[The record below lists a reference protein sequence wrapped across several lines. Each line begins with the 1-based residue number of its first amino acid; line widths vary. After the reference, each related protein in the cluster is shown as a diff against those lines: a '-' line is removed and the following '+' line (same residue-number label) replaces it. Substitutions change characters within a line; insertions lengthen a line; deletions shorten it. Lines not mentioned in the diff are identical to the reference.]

1 MDVILKPKRKQPNY
15 KFLFENAISA
25 ICLTDNEGEIID
37 CNDIFLQISGNDDIS
52 DLLSVNINAYLTS
65 PGGENFDFKNINPK
79 DINQTYLDFLS
90 KKGGKIHCF
99 VSIKEIELEKTKHLL
114 INVVD
119 TKQPAKTPQKT
130 PYNIDQKD
138 YEIEKL
144 KKKLF
149 LSEEKFNKLLELTDS
164 SVCIQ
169 NESKIMFVNQA
180 WENLTGY
187 SKNEINDKLPCF
199 IIHPDFKKL
208 AQNRFISRLSGKKV
222 PEKYDLK
229 IRTKSGKDIWV
240 STKVSVVEY
249 DDEKALLTTF
259 ADISER
265 MRTQQAFKESKKK
278 FQSLF
283 YENNSIMFV
292 VDPNNGNIVD
302 ANEAACKF
310 YGYSKAKMTT
320 LNINQIS
327 ALSQEEIQAQI
338 DAAMNGKKEHYF
350 FKHRLANNEI
360 RDVEIYSGKVEIKET
375 ILLYSVVHDVTARK
389 KAEEALKESE
399 YKLKLLNDQKDR
411 FFSIIAHDLR
421 GPIGS
426 FMQLTEYIKENH
438 ANINDADFKKYFN
451 YIYSSA
457 KGTFKLLENLLM
469 WTRSQL
475 GVLEIRPEKIN
486 ILELTEEALAI
497 YAESARAKEI
507 DFATLVDGS
516 IIAFADKN
524 TIATVIRNL
533 IGNAIKFTP
542 KNGDISI
549 DAKMID
555 NGNNKQIQV
564 YVKDSGLGIPNEKI
578 DSLFKIEENYT
589 TYGTENEKGT
599 GLGLILCKE
608 LVDKNNGKI
617 WVESEIGKG
626 TLFTF
631 SLPAAQ

>member
-1 MDVILKPKRKQPNY
+1 MLKPKRKQPNY

-25 ICLTDNEGEIID
+25 ICLTNSNGDIID
-37 CNDIFLQISGNDDIS
+37 CNDVFLQISGYQDNEESLIGNIS
-52 DLLSVNINAYLTS
+52 SYLTM
-65 PGGENFDFKNINPK
+65 PEGEVFDFKSIVPNA
-79 DINQTYLDFLS
+79 INQTYLNFTS
-90 KKGGKIHCF
+90 QKGNKIHCF
-99 VSIKEIELEKTKHLL
+99 VSIKQIELENNKHLL

-119 TKQPAKTPQKT
+119 TKQQGQNKKKTPH
-130 PYNIDQKD
+130 NIDQKD
-138 YEIEKL
+138 YEIERL

-149 LSEEKFNKLLELTDS
+149 LSEEKFNKLLELADS
-164 SVCIQ
+164 AVYIQ
-169 NESKIMFVNQA
+169 NESKIMYVNQA

-187 SKNEINDKLPCF
+187 SKEEIDNQLPCF
-199 IIHPDFKKL
+199 IIHQDFKKL
-208 AQNRFISRLSGKKV
+208 AQNRFISKLKNKKV

-229 IRTKSGKDIWV
+229 IRTKSGKDVWV
-240 STKVSVVEY
+240 NTKVSIVDYE
-249 DDEKALLTTF
+249 DEKALLTTF
-259 ADISER
+259 VDISER

-320 LNINQIS
+320 LNIVDIS
-327 ALSQEEIQAQI
+327 ALSEEEIQSQI
-338 DAAMNGKKEHYF
+338 DAAMNGRREHYF
-350 FKHRLANNEI
+350 FKHRLSNNEI
-360 RDVEIYSGKVEIKET
+360 RDVEIYSGKVEVKET

-399 YKLKLLNDQKDR
+399 YKLKQLNDQKDR

-438 ANINDADFKKYFN
+438 DKINDADFKKYFN
-451 YIYSSA
+451 YIYASA

-475 GVLEIRPEKIN
+475 GVLEIMPEKIN
-486 ILELTEEALAI
+486 ILELTEEALGI
-497 YAESARAKEI
+497 FAESARLKEI
-507 DFATLVDGS
+507 DFENLVDNNVV
-516 IIAFADKN
+516 AFADKN
-524 TIATVIRNL
+524 TISTVIRNL

-549 DAKMID
+549 NAKLAD
-555 NGNNKQIQV
+555 NEDNKRVLI
-564 YVKDSGLGIPNEKI
+564 YVKDSGLGIPDEKI
-578 DSLFKIEENYT
+578 DKLFRIEENYT

-608 LVDKNNGKI
+608 LVDKNNGTI

-626 TLFTF
+626 TVFTF
-631 SLPAAQ
+631 SLPAVELN